1 MSGLSPTTAAA
12 LDALALDGRPLMIVD
27 VDEVV
32 LQFVPHLERFIA
44 ARGFALVARSF
55 ALTGNVVRAG
65 STSAI
70 PGDEVK
76 GLIDAFFREEV
87 ERQVPVDGALC
98 GLARLADLG
107 CVVLLTNVP
116 DFAAE
121 ARGRHLADL
130 GVGAQVVANHGAK
143 GPALARLAARRRE
156 ITGATDALPGA
167 GLYFLDDGPNHIA
180 SARDHVGGAR
190 LVHFIDDPRY
200 FRMAPDVGGTW
211 LKTRDWGE
219 VVARIEDD
227 LAATG

>member
-1 MSGLSPTTAAA
+1 MSGLAPTTAAA
-12 LDALALDGRPLMIVD
+12 LDGLTLDGRALFVVD

-32 LQFVPHLERFIA
+32 LQFVAHLERFLA
-44 ARGFALVARSF
+44 AHGFALLARSF

-65 STSAI
+65 STSAVS
-70 PGDEVK
+70 GEEVK
-76 GLIDAFFREEV
+76 GLIDAFFRNEV
-87 ERQVPVDGALC
+87 ERQVPVEGALA
-98 GLARLADLG
+98 GLKRLAALG
-107 CVVLLTNVP
+107 DVVLLTNVP

-121 ARGRHLADL
+121 ARVRHLARL
-130 GVGAQVVANHGAK
+130 GVGAPVVANHGAK
-143 GPALARLAARRRE
+143 GPALARLAARRRIGGE
-156 ITGATDALPGA
+156 DERPAGA

-227 LAATG
+227 LAARR